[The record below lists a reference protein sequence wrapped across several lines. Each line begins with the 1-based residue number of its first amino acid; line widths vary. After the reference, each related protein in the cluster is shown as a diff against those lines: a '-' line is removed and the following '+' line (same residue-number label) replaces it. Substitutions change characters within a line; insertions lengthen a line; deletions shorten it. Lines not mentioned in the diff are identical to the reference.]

1 MKKKWIFLSSVAV
14 EILLVLLSWY
24 LANQYEAAY
33 QTLNY
38 AACAFMFSVFFLFH
52 CKNADKPMKNWG
64 AYNSVKATFE
74 NHGKLHLYKYWA
86 YGELVLATIVG
97 VSCFVVGI
105 VKIFM

>member
-1 MKKKWIFLSSVAV
+1 
-14 EILLVLLSWY
+14 
-24 LANQYEAAY
+24 
-33 QTLNY
+33 
-38 AACAFMFSVFFLFH
+38 
-52 CKNADKPMKNWG
+52 MKNWG
-64 AYNSVKATFE
+64 AYNSMKATFE